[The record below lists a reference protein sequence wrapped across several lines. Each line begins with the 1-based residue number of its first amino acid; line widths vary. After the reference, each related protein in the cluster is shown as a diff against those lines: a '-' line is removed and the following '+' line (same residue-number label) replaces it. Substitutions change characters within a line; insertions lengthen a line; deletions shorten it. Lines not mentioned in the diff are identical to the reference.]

1 MLCVGD
7 KVKIVNI
14 SKWPLNDCF
23 SALNVEGFV
32 LEVYKEDERIGRT
45 EIIYKVGD
53 KENYWLCV
61 DANLELIRSTT
72 QSATNNCPR
81 CGKETFNKISEC
93 TNTTVRKC
101 HCGWCD

>member
-23 SALNVEGFV
+23 SALDVEGIV
-32 LEVYKEDERIGRT
+32 LEVFGRDERSGRT
-45 EIIYKVGD
+45 ETIYKVSD
-53 KENYWLCV
+53 KETYWLCV
-61 DANLELIRSTT
+61 DANLELICSTPPVT
-72 QSATNNCPR
+72 TNNCPR
-81 CGKETFNKISEC
+81 CGKETFNKISEY
-93 TNTTVRKC
+93 TNTIVRKC